1 MPQTPDKQQ
10 WMHQPEAVE
19 VYDDILTNCFRQA
32 AMDSLQTTVGQD
44 TVMDSLL
51 PLLDEQ
57 FDLAEHPM
65 SSVVVDQHFELSA
78 EIQAA
83 EQCAMPKST
92 DVPAGR
98 MADYLHS
105 LFEIGDT
112 NDDGV
117 LSPDEFTKLL
127 SRSGFNFPDGVI
139 AALVTAADV
148 NEDGV
153 VEYDEFVPAMLAAL
167 EWSSE
172 LAEVVTEEIVDQH
185 FEYNPMPQSCD
196 IPAGRMAD
204 YLHSL
209 FEIGDTN
216 DDGVLSPVEFTK
228 LLSRSGFNFPDNVI
242 AALVKAADVNE
253 DGVIEYSE
261 FVPAMLGV
269 ISMMNSGISNAA
281 DCNSLLPLLDEHF
294 DLAKH
299 PMSSVVE
306 QSTHVAAATKVNSVE
321 LPATISASIAAKK
334 QTLRV
339 TLPLPL
345 HAPGL

>member
-1 MPQTPDKQQ
+1 
-10 WMHQPEAVE
+10 MHQPEAVE

-127 SRSGFNFPDGVI
+127 SRSGFNFPD
-139 AALVTAADV
+139 
-148 NEDGV
+148 
-153 VEYDEFVPAMLAAL
+153 
-167 EWSSE
+167 
-172 LAEVVTEEIVDQH
+172 
-185 FEYNPMPQSCD
+185 
-196 IPAGRMAD
+196 
-204 YLHSL
+204 
-209 FEIGDTN
+209 
-216 DDGVLSPVEFTK
+216 
-228 LLSRSGFNFPDNVI
+228 NVI

-253 DGVIEYSE
+253 DGVIEYNE

-269 ISMMNSGISNAA
+269 ISTMGGGISTAA
-281 DCNSLLPLLDEHF
+281 DRDSLLPLLDEHF

-299 PMSSVVE
+299 AMSSVVE
-306 QSTHVAAATKVNSVE
+306 QSNDVAAATKVNSIE
-321 LPATISASIAAKK
+321 LSATISASIAAKK
-334 QTLRV
+334 QTLQV
-339 TLPLPL
+339 TLPL